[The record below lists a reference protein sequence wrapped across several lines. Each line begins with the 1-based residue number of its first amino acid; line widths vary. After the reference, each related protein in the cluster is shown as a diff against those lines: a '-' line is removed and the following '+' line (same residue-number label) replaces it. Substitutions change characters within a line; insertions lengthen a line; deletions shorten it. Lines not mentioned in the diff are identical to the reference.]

1 MKKGTTIRK
10 RLMQIVVLLI
20 FAVLIALY
28 IGFPTAMAVAAIV
41 PENGTAG
48 ELPTGFGEVVL
59 TRQDGLRLGAWY
71 AEPQNGTVIILVHGA
86 GSGRSSVRDYA
97 TMLRDN
103 GYGVLA
109 LSVHG
114 YDESEGRIN
123 RLGWNATPDIGAAVD
138 FLNGRD
144 EVTSI
149 GGLGLSMGG
158 EILLGAA
165 STYPSIQAIATEGA
179 TLRGVN
185 DYLSLPSNR
194 PLYRNFTHRVFTFM
208 VGVFSGDEQPQ
219 PTLVQSIESAQS
231 TSFLFIAA
239 GTDATEIDYNTLFH
253 EAASERSHLW
263 VIADAAHT
271 GGYSHDPQQYE
282 QQVADFFNQVF
293 MTPP

>member
-1 MKKGTTIRK
+1 VG
-10 RLMQIVVLLI
+10 
-20 FAVLIALY
+20 
-28 IGFPTAMAVAAIV
+28 
-41 PENGTAG
+41 
-48 ELPTGFGEVVL
+48 
-59 TRQDGLRLGAWY
+59 
-71 AEPQNGTVIILVHGA
+71 
-86 GSGRSSVRDYA
+86 DYA

-114 YDESEGRIN
+114 YDDSEGCIN
-123 RLGWNATPDIGAAVD
+123 RRGWNGTPDIASAVE
-138 FLNGRD
+138 FLSGRD

-165 STYPSIQAIATEGA
+165 SEYPAIEAIVAEGA

-208 VGVFSGDEQPQ
+208 VGVFSDDAQPEL
-219 PTLVQSIESAQS
+219 TLVQSIEAAQS

-239 GTDATEIDYNTLFH
+239 GTDETEIAYNTLFH
-253 EAASERSHLW
+253 ESASQRSHLW
-263 VIADAAHT
+263 IIADAAHT
-271 GGYSHDPQQYE
+271 GGYSHDSEQYE
-282 QQVADFFNQVF
+282 QQVVDFFNRVQV
-293 MTPP
+293 TPP